1 MNARWHRSCYGARP
15 PSAIIPRAALHHD
28 KCEVVNG
35 VSRVS
40 SRRRGRE
47 SWLWEH
53 EEKEISKSKLETF
66 CVCRVRRRRVPPPAP
81 RRLRAP
87 NEAAAIQRR
96 AIFTSLLCWK
106 GSVRWKGADHNQKI
120 IIINNNIYWP
130 NFQAAF
136 KRVPKRGESFCA
148 AVQVARPGRAWREG
162 GRVRGRVKTDPGAA
176 FLGPWVEAKMSGRLA
191 HCLGGGRLRRGCV
204 FYLVTEANP
213 VSSLPRTR
221 GKQKLGELAV
231 CRLRPGRCLLRFT
244 FRRGGTG

>member
-1 MNARWHRSCYGARP
+1 MFVVCGVVVSP
-15 PSAIIPRAALHHD
+15 PL
-28 KCEVVNG
+28 
-35 VSRVS
+35 
-40 SRRRGRE
+40 
-47 SWLWEH
+47 
-53 EEKEISKSKLETF
+53 
-66 CVCRVRRRRVPPPAP
+66 PPAASEP
-81 RRLRAP
+81 RMKLRQFSAARYLRVCFVGRAP
-87 NEAAAIQRR
+87 CAGKERI
-96 AIFTSLLCWK
+96 ITE
-106 GSVRWKGADHNQKI
+106 KI